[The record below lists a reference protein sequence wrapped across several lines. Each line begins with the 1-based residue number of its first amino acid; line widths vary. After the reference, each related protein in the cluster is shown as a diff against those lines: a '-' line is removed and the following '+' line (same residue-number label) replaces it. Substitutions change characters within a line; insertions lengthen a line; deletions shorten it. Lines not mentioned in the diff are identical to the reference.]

1 VPDKAVK
8 GRRIL
13 RKVLLG
19 FALLVVVLAGTVVW
33 KIGPRNLIGMA
44 RYDQRREGDLKVGDA
59 APDVTLVAL
68 DGKTPVALRD
78 LVGEKPLVLIFGSY
92 T

>member
-1 VPDKAVK
+1 
-8 GRRIL
+8 
-13 RKVLLG
+13 VLLG